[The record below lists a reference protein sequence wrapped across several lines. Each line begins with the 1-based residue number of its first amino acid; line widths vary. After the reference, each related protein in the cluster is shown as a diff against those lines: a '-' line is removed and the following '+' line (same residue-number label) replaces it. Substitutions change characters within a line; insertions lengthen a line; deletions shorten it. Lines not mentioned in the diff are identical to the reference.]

1 MEVHEDTSQKS
12 PDEMDENKSETP
24 VTGTDRK
31 SLTYSSYLKVDN
43 LLEFQKTLTPVHD
56 EHLFIV
62 VHQVFELWFKQ
73 IIYELDAVCKAMD
86 VECIN
91 DINLLVITV
100 RTSRIVR
107 ILKLMLKQFT
117 VLETIPVT
125 DFENLRNYIG
135 PGSSF
140 QSLQFRLLE
149 NMLGVKDSN
158 RMYDS
163 GMNYKNMFKGSELD
177 RIEQSEKGP
186 TLLQLVD
193 RWLSKTPGLEKDGFN
208 FWYKYTK
215 AVNSY
220 LSSLQDE
227 TNKVVDPDLREELIE
242 ENIKT
247 AELFETILVR
257 EKHDE
262 LVKNDI
268 RMLSY
273 RAIQGAILITYFRNI
288 FKGSELDRIEQ
299 SEKGPTLLQLVDRWL
314 AKTPGLEKD
323 GFNFWYKYTKAV
335 NSYLSSLQ
343 DETNKVVD
351 PDLREELIEE
361 NIKTAE
367 LFESILI
374 REKHDELV
382 KNDIRMLSHR
392 AIQGAIL
399 ITYFRTEARLNQRY
413 HYLVLLMD
421 LETYLAQWRHNLV
434 LLARRFGDQ
443 AKNYG
448 FSGYRYFTSTFSNRY
463 GIFNDLFNISTF
475 LPPAKFFPS
484 QKPSQNNTSKRIINE
499 WQ

>member
-12 PDEMDENKSETP
+12 PDEMDENKPETP

-31 SLTYSSYLKVDN
+31 SLTYSSYLKVDS

-125 DFENLRNYIG
+125 DFENLRNI
-135 PGSSF
+135 
-140 QSLQFRLLE
+140 
-149 NMLGVKDSN
+149 
-158 RMYDS
+158 
-163 GMNYKNMFKGSELD
+163 FKGSELD

-193 RWLSKTPGLEKDGFN
+193 
-208 FWYKYTK
+208 
-215 AVNSY
+215 
-220 LSSLQDE
+220 
-227 TNKVVDPDLREELIE
+227 KVVDPDLREELIE

-262 LVKNDI
+262 LVKND
-268 RMLSY
+268 
-273 RAIQGAILITYFRNI
+273 
-288 FKGSELDRIEQ
+288 
-299 SEKGPTLLQLVDRWL
+299 
-314 AKTPGLEKD
+314 
-323 GFNFWYKYTKAV
+323 
-335 NSYLSSLQ
+335 
-343 DETNKVVD
+343 
-351 PDLREELIEE
+351 
-361 NIKTAE
+361 
-367 LFESILI
+367 
-374 REKHDELV
+374 
-382 KNDIRMLSHR
+382 
-392 AIQGAIL
+392 
-399 ITYFRTEARLNQRY
+399 
-413 HYLVLLMD
+413 
-421 LETYLAQWRHNLV
+421 NLV

-448 FSGYRYFTSTFSNRY
+448 FSGYRYFTSTFRSPHNAHNSEVFKSDQFKSRKAILVCHRLKY
-463 GIFNDLFNISTF
+463 LISI
-475 LPPAKFFPS
+475 AS
-484 QKPSQNNTSKRIINE
+484 VNYR
-499 WQ
+499 